1 MDMNYDE
8 IFGLGDGENGEE
20 AQSAADSAA
29 SDEDVTLGDGAGEE
43 SGGEERRSPTPRMTV
58 RVRTLTKV
66 RRMPETVSPPKKV
79 RAIGVR
85 MRGMPPHA
93 DVRSANA
100 ILR

>member
-29 SDEDVTLGDGAGEE
+29 SDEDVTLGDDAGEE
-43 SGGEERRSPTPRMTV
+43 SGGEEREVADP
-58 RVRTLTKV
+58 KV
-66 RRMPETVSPPKKV
+66 RRMPETVSPPMKM

-93 DVRSANA
+93 DVRSASA